1 MVKAN
6 IVLDAK
12 GLSCPMPIVKTKKKI
27 KELKA
32 GDILEIQATDKG
44 SAADLQAWAK
54 SSGHEYLGTET
65 EGEVLRH
72 FLRKE
77 GEHSSE
83 NASSIPE
90 ISLEAFTQKVDRD
103 ESLHILDVREIEEY
117 EEAHI
122 PGAVH
127 IPLGEVEK
135 RSNELNKNDEI
146 YIICHSG
153 RRSEMAAHTMKK
165 QGFKKVI
172 NVIPGMWDWT
182 GKTEKG
188 GM

>member
-1 MVKAN
+1 MMKAN

-12 GLSCPMPIVKTKKKI
+12 GLACPMPIVKTKKRMKDI
-27 KELKA
+27 KA
-32 GDILEIQATDKG
+32 GEILEIQATDKG
-44 SAADLQAWAK
+44 STADLQAWAK
-54 SSGHEYLGTET
+54 STGHEYLGTET

-72 FLRKE
+72 FLRKG

-83 NASSIPE
+83 SAPSIPE
-90 ISLEAFTQKVDRD
+90 ISLEAFKQKVDRD

-122 PGAVH
+122 PGVVH

-135 RSNELNKNDEI
+135 RSNELNKDDEI

-165 QGFKKVI
+165 QGFQKLI
-172 NVIPGMWDWT
+172 NVVPGMRDWT
-182 GKTEKG
+182 GQTEKG

>member
-1 MVKAN
+1 MMKAT

-12 GLSCPMPIVKTKKKI
+12 GLACPMPIVKTKKRMKD
-27 KELKA
+27 LKA
-32 GDILEIQATDKG
+32 GEVLEIQATDKG
-44 SAADLQAWAK
+44 STADLEAWAK
-54 SSGHEYLGTET
+54 STGHEYLGTEA
-65 EGEVLRH
+65 EGEILRH
-72 FLRKE
+72 FLRKG

-90 ISLEAFTQKVDRD
+90 ISLEAFKQKVDSD
-103 ESLHILDVREIEEY
+103 GSLNILDVREIEEY
-117 EEAHI
+117 EKAHI
-122 PGAVH
+122 PGVVH

-172 NVIPGMWDWT
+172 NVVPGMRDWT
-182 GKTEKG
+182 GKTE
-188 GM
+188 

>member
-1 MVKAN
+1 MMKAN

-12 GLSCPMPIVKTKKKI
+12 GLACPMPIVKTKKSMKD
-27 KELKA
+27 LKA

-44 SAADLQAWAK
+44 STADLEAWAN
-54 SSGHEYLGTET
+54 STGHEYLGTEA
-65 EGEVLRH
+65 EGEILRH
-72 FLRKE
+72 FLRKG
-77 GEHSSE
+77 GELSAE
-83 NASSIPE
+83 NAASIPE
-90 ISLEAFTQKVDRD
+90 ISLEAFKQKVDSD

-122 PGAVH
+122 PGVVH
-127 IPLGEVEK
+127 IPLGEVKK

-153 RRSEMAAHTMKK
+153 RRSEMAYHTMKK

-172 NVIPGMWDWT
+172 NVVPGMRDWT